1 MSLPPDYL
9 TYPRRALGMD
19 QDRYAYSPL
28 PSRKPVEWP
37 GGARIALWII
47 PSLQFFPLDMTGKP
61 FKTPGALERP
71 YPDYWNYTLR
81 DYGNRVGFHRVFKAL
96 DTHGLKASVAINSR
110 LAERHP
116 YLLSEIVRRGW
127 EVIAHGADMG
137 KLLHGGL
144 NVEEETA
151 LIAESLSVLR
161 KASGQPV
168 AGWLSPGQ
176 AESRR
181 TPDLLAAAGVRY
193 VCDWTS
199 DDMPFALNTTAGPL
213 CAMPYGLEISDTHLI
228 LTARQSAAGYA
239 EQVLAQF
246 DFLYREAE
254 KQGGRIMALPLHP
267 WLIGV
272 PHRIAALEK
281 VLAAISSRAGV
292 WSATGVEIF
301 DCFNAQSA

>member
-9 TYPRRALGMD
+9 SYANRRLGMD

-28 PSRKPVEWP
+28 PSRKPMEWP

-47 PSLQFFPLDMTGKP
+47 PSLQLFPLDMSAKP
-61 FKTPGALERP
+61 FRAPGGLERP

-96 DTHGLKASVAINSR
+96 DAHGLKASVPISSD

-116 YLLSEIVRRGW
+116 YLLNEVTRRGW
-127 EVIAHGADMG
+127 EVIGHGVDMG
-137 KLLHGGL
+137 KLHHSGL
-144 NVEEETA
+144 SEEDEVG
-151 LIAESLSVLR
+151 LIRQSLAGLR
-161 KASGQPV
+161 EASGQPV
-168 AGWLSPGQ
+168 TGWLSPGQ
-176 AESRR
+176 SESFR
-181 TPDLLAAAGVRY
+181 TPDLLAAEGVRY
-193 VCDWTS
+193 VCDWTC
-199 DDMPFALNTTAGPL
+199 DDMPFAINTIAGPIT
-213 CAMPYGLEISDTHLI
+213 AMPHGFEISDAHLL
-228 LTARQSAAGYA
+228 LTARQSADGYA

-254 KQGGRIMALPLHP
+254 KRGGRIMALPLHP

-281 VLAAISSRAGV
+281 VLNKITDRAGV
-292 WSATGVEIF
+292 WSATGAEIH
-301 DCFNAQSA
+301 DCALPQF